1 MNDVV
6 RHPWFVVETLSR
18 KEMFAVEN
26 LERQGFECFYPR
38 FHKVRR
44 HARREDVVLAS
55 LFPGYIFVR
64 FLPGQQPWRSING
77 TFGVKRLVCF
87 DGLLP
92 PSMPDPVIQLLQQ
105 RCPEGV
111 MTQLLDI
118 FVPGQEVRM
127 AYGPFADM
135 VGRIESLDDKG
146 RISVLMHWLGRELTV
161 KLKPDCLL
169 PL

>member
-1 MNDVV
+1 
-6 RHPWFVVETLSR
+6 
-18 KEMFAVEN
+18 
-26 LERQGFECFYPR
+26 
-38 FHKVRR
+38 
-44 HARREDVVLAS
+44 
-55 LFPGYIFVR
+55 
-64 FLPGQQPWRSING
+64 
-77 TFGVKRLVCF
+77 
-87 DGLLP
+87 
-92 PSMPDPVIQLLQQ
+92 
-105 RCPEGV
+105 